1 MGFDEEKNLVSDVR
15 YSMIPNQIVP
25 MWGLIID
32 SQRGI
37 NEHAV
42 WWTSRGLGQ
51 GQLDVFKEM
60 LSAKKCRDSVLVF

>member
-1 MGFDEEKNLVSDVR
+1 
-15 YSMIPNQIVP
+15 MIPNQIAP
-25 MWGLIID
+25 MWGLVID

-60 LSAKKCRDSVLVF
+60 LSGKKCRDSVLVF